1 MDPLSITTA
10 VVASLQVASSIL
22 SHCYS
27 VRTEMR
33 KIPGTL
39 IQIIDEV
46 RTLRNLMET
55 VESIVDK
62 KSDRPGISED
72 TDDPIKPVIATCLS
86 ELQAVERRIR
96 PQDIEELLGSR
107 RKAFLQTLTWRLKG
121 DEAKESILSLQRC
134 KASLNL
140 AISSH
145 NSLRIQNVERLSIS
159 LNNKM
164 DKSLG
169 RLDDLS
175 RDISTAQLND
185 QQKAILD
192 WLSPLKPAHDHL
204 LAQSS
209 HQPGTSEWLQKGE
222 DFQTWLKERNS
233 ILWLSGPPG
242 SGKTI
247 MMSHLIESIA
257 YHAPADEEE
266 PVCAFAYCNFRNPDT
281 QDLVKIMGALLSQM
295 CTQTRC
301 FPNELQSSFRT
312 STEQGWGQS
321 PTIDVISKTIRVL
334 STKRR
339 TYLFIDGMDEVGDTR
354 ALAEILA
361 SLSDS
366 SCWLNILMSSRN
378 DVALQKTLS
387 DVRRVSLENHV
398 PQIDHDIERFQWA
411 ACQLD
416 SLSHCRTIRDIKKSL
431 ETLPQGLSETYAKL
445 LVQCSPT
452 DVVLVRKI
460 MTWLAF
466 SSVPLTLHQ
475 LWEALAIEKGQKVI
489 DDENRLR
496 SPQDILLLGSSL
508 ISASPDGHV
517 ALSHLSVRDYLVS
530 SEIGNNSATAPFAL
544 DPSMSHKELAQHCL
558 TYLLLS
564 NLSSGPSD
572 TEEEY
577 LSRLE
582 QFPLLQYATKYWFYH
597 AHKAAADD
605 ELLNMAMNLFAS
617 DTRDNFMSW
626 VQVLNAD
633 SPFKWNVYPRHATSF
648 YYAASLGLD
657 EAVECLLG
665 SSTSRE
671 DINAPGS
678 RFGGT
683 PIHAAAIRGHVT
695 IIKKLIAAGAN
706 PGKADFNK
714 VTPLHSAASRR
725 RVETIRVLLEHGA
738 PREAKDGM
746 DGKTPADWAR
756 LSGHEDVAKMIETF
770 SERAARDKEYEGGS
784 RRGASPPET
793 FSDSIPHTIE
803 VWQPGVCF
811 FPDFYERRSGLDCS
825 RIVAITVGE
834 ESCTFDND
842 FTSEELDNGSAQ

>member
-1 MDPLSITTA
+1 MQRTHQALAMVELIARILKNSQSRKRGSVIYISSFLGRKWVSKAKTILQVLEFCKSLSGLEFPRRRYETTDRKPPLSMDPLSITTA

-55 VESIVDK
+55 VESILDK
-62 KSDRPGISED
+62 NEISDQPGTSEQRGD
-72 TDDPIKPVIATCLS
+72 SIKPVIATCLS

-159 LNNKM
+159 LSNKM

-175 RDISTAQLND
+175 RDIGTAQLND

-192 WLSPLKPAHDHL
+192 WLSPLKPAHDHV

-209 HQPGTSEWLQKGE
+209 HQPA
-222 DFQTWLKERNS
+222 
-233 ILWLSGPPG
+233 G
-242 SGKTI
+242 SGKTV
-247 MMSHLIESIA
+247 MMSHIIESTA
-257 YHAPADEEE
+257 CHAPVDEAE
-266 PVCAFAYCNFRNPDT
+266 PVCAFVYCNFRNPDT
-281 QDLVKIMGALLSQM
+281 QDPVKIMGALLGQM

-301 FPNELQSSFRT
+301 FHNELQSSFRT
-312 STEQGWGQS
+312 STEQGWGQQ
-321 PTIDVISKTIRVL
+321 PTIDMISKTIKVL

-339 TYLFIDGMDEVGDTR
+339 TYLFIDGMDEVGDTK
-354 ALAEILA
+354 ALVEILV

-387 DVRRVSLENHV
+387 DVCRVSLEHHV
-398 PQIDHDIERFQWA
+398 PEIDQDIERFQWA

-416 SLSHCRTIRDIKKSL
+416 SLSHCRTIRGIKKSL

-489 DDENRLR
+489 DGENRLR

-508 ISASPDGHV
+508 LSASSDGHV

-530 SEIGNNSATAPFAL
+530 SEIRNNPATAPYAL
-544 DPSMSHKELAQHCL
+544 DPSMSHKELAQDCL

-564 NLSSGPSD
+564 NLSAGPSD

-597 AHKAAADD
+597 ARKAAADD
-605 ELLNMAMNLFAS
+605 ELRSLTMNLFAP
-617 DTRDNFMSW
+617 DARDNFMSW

-633 SPFKWNVYPRHATSF
+633 SPFKWNVFPRHATPI

-657 EAVECLLG
+657 EAVESLLALTWG
-665 SSTSRE
+665 E
-671 DINAPGS
+671 EINAPGS

-695 IIKKLIAAGAN
+695 IIKKLIAAGAD

-725 RVETIRVLLEHGA
+725 RMETIRVLLEHGA
-738 PREAKDGM
+738 SREAKDGM

-756 LSGHEDVAKMIETF
+756 LN
-770 SERAARDKEYEGGS
+770 
-784 RRGASPPET
+784 
-793 FSDSIPHTIE
+793 
-803 VWQPGVCF
+803 
-811 FPDFYERRSGLDCS
+811 FYEKRSGLDCS
-825 RIVAITVGE
+825 RIVGITVGE

-842 FTSEELDNGSAQ
+842 FTSEEQDGGSAQ